1 MEHLLERKVEE
12 CENSLFFLRKM
23 EKIEKQMETFEKQ
36 MDTFEKQMELFENQ
50 MEPFETKIETFEKKM
65 ETFEKKMETFEKIP
79 AKSWGQTTILDCLSK
94 NPTDL
99 IPLSARLRK

>member
-65 ETFEKKMETFEKIP
+65 ETFEKKWKLLRNFRKFSHGFFFPITLVFVLPFASSTF
-79 AKSWGQTTILDCLSK
+79 
-94 NPTDL
+94 
-99 IPLSARLRK
+99 